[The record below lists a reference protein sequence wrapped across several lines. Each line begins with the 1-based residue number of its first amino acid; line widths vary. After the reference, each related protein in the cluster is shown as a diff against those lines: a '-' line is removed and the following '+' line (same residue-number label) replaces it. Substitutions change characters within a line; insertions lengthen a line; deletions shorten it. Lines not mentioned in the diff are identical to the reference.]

1 MGPSAE
7 VIVVEG
13 CFDCLRVKEVG
24 YPCVALLGSQLSRE
38 QEELLSTHFQ
48 HVVLLLDGDEAGRAA
63 TDDSLKRLGRRL
75 FVKAHE
81 LPEGQQPDTLSR
93 EDLVV
98 LLMKGKQCKIQ

>member
-1 MGPSAE
+1 MGPNAE
-7 VIVVEG
+7 VVVVEG

-63 TDDSLKRLGRRL
+63 TDDSLTGPAA
-75 FVKAHE
+75 V
-81 LPEGQQPDTLSR
+81 
-93 EDLVV
+93 
-98 LLMKGKQCKIQ
+98 C